1 MGNLK
6 RQYTYRME
14 VREERPVQGNAKGT
28 TSVGTGRMVPVTIEV
43 EVDIDAIARALYD
56 RVARSKTGKC
66 RYMGGKVKVTAARP
80 RPALLIK
87 QAAAPPVPP
96 PDRAP
101 STRHIDLP

>member
-43 EVDIDAIARALYD
+43 EVDIDAIARALYEK
-56 RVARSKTGKC
+56 VARSKTGKS
-66 RYMGGKVKVTAARP
+66 RYMGGKIKVTAAHP
-80 RPALLIK
+80 RPVLLIK
-87 QAAAPPVPP
+87 QPAAPPVPP
-96 PDRAP
+96 PDRSP